1 MTKSETITVASTSQ
15 TRGNGR
21 GSQTEQNMI
30 PVDTATPD
38 EDPLC
43 IVGMG

>member
-1 MTKSETITVASTSQ
+1 MTKSETITAASTSQ
-15 TRGNGR
+15 TRGSGR

-30 PVDTATPD
+30 SVNAETPD

>member
-21 GSQTEQNMI
+21 GSQTENMI
-30 PVDTATPD
+30 SVNTATPD